1 MKRKTRSAKAAV
13 MRPEY
18 RSRVVQDKRQTA
30 QAEEDDE
37 DIHQMMTRYAR
48 TARNVRTKQEK

>member
-1 MKRKTRSAKAAV
+1 